1 MRLVMNEPVE
11 RMDRPYARRWWA
23 LLVLCLSLLI
33 IVMANTA
40 LTVAA
45 PDMTRDLGLSSAD
58 LQWVIDGYTVPYA
71 ALMLL
76 LGAIGDKYSRRGAL
90 VLGLVVFG
98 GGAVAGSLV
107 GSSTGVIAARAVMG
121 VGAALIMPATLSL
134 LAATFPRAERAKA
147 IVLWTAT
154 AGLAIAAGPLVAGAL
169 LENHGWSS
177 TFLINVPIAA
187 LAIVGALV
195 LVPPSKAAHHNR
207 IDYVGG
213 LLSVVWI
220 GSLVYMIIEGPHFGW
235 GVKAVTAAVVA
246 GAGLVLFVLWELRHP
261 RPVID
266 VRRFANRRFAG
277 SNLAVAL
284 FFLAVFGAFYYL
296 TQHLQF
302 VLGYDALDTGVRML
316 PLAGAVFV
324 GSALTGYLTPRIG
337 MRFTVT
343 AGMVGG
349 TVALALL
356 TRVDASSSY
365 GDLVLPLV
373 MLGLAIGLALSPCTD
388 AIMGAFPEAELGVGG
403 AVNDTSL
410 ELGGSL
416 GIAILGSVLASSYSS
431 HLADATAGSKLP
443 AGALATAQDSVGA
456 GYAVAQGIGDKA
468 RQLGEQAAQSAN
480 AEQAA
485 QLKAQAGQLA
495 DGARQMADA
504 VGSSFSDAVAHTSLV
519 GAVILGVGTVLV
531 AVLLPS
537 KARTEAE
544 AEIDADADAD
554 ADADTETETG
564 VVSETGAGSETEAG
578 AVSDTET
585 EAGSGTDADAGSEA
599 GVGAGVSTGAE
610 APAGKPAE
618 AEKPVGSEGASEGG
632 TEAGTVTP
640 RAAVS

>member
-1 MRLVMNEPVE
+1 MKQPVDE
-11 RMDRPYARRWWA
+11 MKGPYARRWWA
-23 LLVLCLSLLI
+23 LGVLCLSLLI

-45 PDMTRDLGLSSAD
+45 PDMTKDLGLSSSD

-98 GGAVAGSLV
+98 AGSVAGSLV
-107 GSSTGVIAARAVMG
+107 DSSGGVIASRAVMG
-121 VGAALIMPATLSL
+121 LGAAMIMPATLSL

-169 LENHGWSS
+169 LEDHGWSS
-177 TFLINVPIAA
+177 TFLINVPVAV
-187 LAIVGALV
+187 LAIAGAFV
-195 LVPPSKAAHHNR
+195 LIPPSKAGHHDR

-213 LLSVVWI
+213 LLSVIWT
-220 GSLVYMIIEGPHFGW
+220 GALVYMIIQGPHFGW
-235 GVKAVTAAVVA
+235 DAKAISAAVVA
-246 GAGLVLFVLWELRHP
+246 GVGLLAFVAWELRHP
-261 RPVID
+261 HPILN
-266 VRRFANRRFAG
+266 VRRFLDRRFAG

-302 VLGYDALDTGVRML
+302 VLGYNPLETGVRML

-324 GSALTGYLTPRIG
+324 GSALTGFLTPRIG
-337 MRFTVT
+337 MKITVS
-343 AGMVGG
+343 AGMVAG

-356 TRVDASSSY
+356 TQVDVSSSY
-365 GDLVLPLV
+365 GDFVAPLIV
-373 MLGLAIGLALSPCTD
+373 LGLAIGLALSPCTD
-388 AIMGAFPEAELGVGG
+388 AIMGAFPESELGVGG

-431 HLADATAGSKLP
+431 KLADAASASGTKLP
-443 AGALATAQDSVGA
+443 DGTLETAQDSVGA

-468 RQLGEQAAQSAN
+468 HAVAEKAAHAGSQ
-480 AEQAA
+480 EQAA
-485 QLKAQAGQLA
+485 QLKGQAEQLA
-495 DGARQMADA
+495 QGAGKMADA
-504 VGSSFSDAVAHTSLV
+504 VSSAFSDAVAHTSLV

-531 AVLLPS
+531 AVLLPR
-537 KARTEAE
+537 KGRDAE
-544 AEIDADADAD
+544 PEADAQAPEPV
-554 ADADTETETG
+554 AA
-564 VVSETGAGSETEAG
+564 GAGRQ
-578 AVSDTET
+578 
-585 EAGSGTDADAGSEA
+585 
-599 GVGAGVSTGAE
+599 
-610 APAGKPAE
+610 K
-618 AEKPVGSEGASEGG
+618 
-632 TEAGTVTP
+632 
-640 RAAVS
+640 

>member
-1 MRLVMNEPVE
+1 MRLVMKEPVE
-11 RMDRPYARRWWA
+11 STGRPYARRWWA

-98 GGAVAGSLV
+98 GGAVLGYLAGSAA
-107 GSSTGVIAARAVMG
+107 TVIAARAVMG

-147 IVLWTAT
+147 ITLWTAT
-154 AGLAIAAGPLVAGAL
+154 AGLAIAAGPVVAGAL
-169 LENHGWSS
+169 LRDHGWSS

-195 LVPPSKAAHHNR
+195 LVPPSKAGHHDR

-213 LLSVVWI
+213 LLSVLWT
-220 GSLVYMIIEGPHFGW
+220 GSLVYMIIQGPHFGW
-235 GVKAVTAAVVA
+235 GAEAVTAAVVA
-246 GAGLVLFVLWELRHP
+246 AAGLVAFVLWELRHP
-261 RPVID
+261 RPILD
-266 VRRFANRRFAG
+266 VRRFTDRRFAG

-302 VLGYDALDTGVRML
+302 VLGYDALETGVRML

-324 GSALTGYLTPRIG
+324 GSALTGWLTPRVG
-337 MRFTVT
+337 MKWTVG

-349 TVALALL
+349 TAALALL
-356 TRVDASSSY
+356 TRVDAGSGY
-365 GDLVLPLV
+365 GDFVAPLV
-373 MLGLAIGLALSPCTD
+373 ILGLAIGLALSPCTD
-388 AIMGAFPEAELGVGG
+388 AIMGAFPESELGVGG

-416 GIAILGSVLASSYSS
+416 GIAILGSLLGTSYGDR
-431 HLADATAGSKLP
+431 LTDTTAGSGLP
-443 AGALATAQDSVGA
+443 ASALATARDSVGA

-468 RQLGEQAAQSAN
+468 HQAAARAAAAKDPQ
-480 AEQAA
+480 QAA
-485 QLKAQAGQLA
+485 QLKQQAAELA
-495 DGARQMADA
+495 SGARQMADA
-504 VGSSFSDAVAHTSLV
+504 VGSSFAHAVAHTSLV

-531 AVLLPS
+531 AVLLP
-537 KARTEAE
+537 RR
-544 AEIDADADAD
+544 
-554 ADADTETETG
+554 
-564 VVSETGAGSETEAG
+564 
-578 AVSDTET
+578 
-585 EAGSGTDADAGSEA
+585 
-599 GVGAGVSTGAE
+599 
-610 APAGKPAE
+610 
-618 AEKPVGSEGASEGG
+618 EGAAPQVGEEERELADSA
-632 TEAGTVTP
+632 AG
-640 RAAVS
+640 

>member
-1 MRLVMNEPVE
+1 MKQPVE
-11 RMDRPYARRWWA
+11 EMKQPYARRWWA

-45 PDMTRDLGLSSAD
+45 PDMTKDLGLSSSD

-98 GGAVAGSLV
+98 AGSVAGSLV
-107 GSSTGVIAARAVMG
+107 DSSGGVIAARAVMG
-121 VGAALIMPATLSL
+121 FGAAMIMPATLSL

-169 LENHGWSS
+169 LENHGWAS

-187 LAIVGALV
+187 VAIVGALL
-195 LVPPSKAAHHNR
+195 LVPPSKAGHHDR

-213 LLSVVWI
+213 LLSVVWT
-220 GSLVYMIIEGPHFGW
+220 GALVYMIIQGPHFGW
-235 GVKAVTAAVVA
+235 DAKAISAAVVA
-246 GAGLVLFVLWELRHP
+246 GVGLLAFVAWELRHP
-261 RPVID
+261 HPILN
-266 VRRFANRRFAG
+266 VRRFLNRRFAG

-302 VLGYDALDTGVRML
+302 VLGYNPLETGVRML

-324 GSALTGYLTPRIG
+324 GSALTGFLTPRVG
-337 MRFTVT
+337 MKITVS
-343 AGMVGG
+343 AGMVAG

-365 GDLVLPLV
+365 GDFVAPLII
-373 MLGLAIGLALSPCTD
+373 LGLAIGLALSPCTD
-388 AIMGAFPEAELGVGG
+388 AIMGAFPESELGVGG

-416 GIAILGSVLASSYSS
+416 GIAILGSVLASTYSAK
-431 HLADATAGSKLP
+431 LADAASASGTKLP
-443 AGALATAQDSVGA
+443 DGTLATAQDSVGA
-456 GYAVAQGIGDKA
+456 GYAVAQGIGDQARAAAEKA
-468 RQLGEQAAQSAN
+468 AHAGSQQ
-480 AEQAA
+480 QAA
-485 QLKAQAGQLA
+485 QLKGQAEQLA
-495 DGARQMADA
+495 QGAGRMADA
-504 VGSSFSDAVAHTSLV
+504 VGSAFSDAVAHTSLI
-519 GAVILGVGTVLV
+519 GAGILGVGTVLV
-531 AVLLPS
+531 AVLLPR
-537 KARTEAE
+537 KGRGGQDLTEA
-544 AEIDADADAD
+544 D
-554 ADADTETETG
+554 
-564 VVSETGAGSETEAG
+564 
-578 AVSDTET
+578 
-585 EAGSGTDADAGSEA
+585 
-599 GVGAGVSTGAE
+599 
-610 APAGKPAE
+610 
-618 AEKPVGSEGASEGG
+618 G
-632 TEAGTVTP
+632 TEPSPEAKREP
-640 RAAVS
+640 QPQPQH

>member
-1 MRLVMNEPVE
+1 MRLVMNEPAE
-11 RMDRPYARRWWA
+11 RTDRPYARRWWA

-45 PDMTRDLGLSSAD
+45 PDMTRDLGLTSAD

-98 GGAVAGSLV
+98 GGAVFGHLADSAA
-107 GSSTGVIAARAVMG
+107 TVIAARAVMG

-147 IVLWTAT
+147 ITLWTAT

-169 LENHGWSS
+169 LQDHGWSS
-177 TFLINVPIAA
+177 TFLINVPVAA
-187 LAIVGALV
+187 VALVGALV
-195 LVPPSKAAHHNR
+195 LVPPSRAAHHGR

-235 GVKAVTAAVVA
+235 DAKAVTAAAVA
-246 GAGLVLFVLWELRHP
+246 GAGLLAFVLWELRHP
-261 RPVID
+261 RPVLD
-266 VRRFANRRFAG
+266 VRRFTQRRFAG

-302 VLGYDALDTGVRML
+302 VLGYDALATGLRML
-316 PLAGAVFV
+316 PLAGAVFA
-324 GSALTGYLTPRIG
+324 GSALTGYLTPRVG
-337 MRFTVT
+337 MKWTVT

-349 TVALALL
+349 TAALALL
-356 TRVDASSSY
+356 TRVDGSSAY
-365 GDLVLPLV
+365 GDLVAPLV
-373 MLGLAIGLALSPCTD
+373 ILGLAIGLALSPCTD
-388 AIMGAFPEAELGVGG
+388 AIMGAFPESELGVGG

-416 GIAILGSVLASSYSS
+416 GIAILGSLLSTSYAR
-431 HLADATAGSKLP
+431 HLSDATAGGLP
-443 AGALATAQDSVGA
+443 ADALSTAQDSVGA
-456 GYAVAQGIGDKA
+456 GYAVAQGIGEKA
-468 RQLGEQAAQSAN
+468 RDLAAQAVH
-480 AEQAA
+480 ATDPQQAA
-485 QLKAQAGQLA
+485 QLKAQAGSLA
-495 DGARQMADA
+495 EGAQRMKEA

-519 GAVILGVGTVLV
+519 GAVILGVGTLAV
-531 AVLLPS
+531 ALLLPRG
-537 KARTEAE
+537 ADRDDQRTEE
-544 AEIDADADAD
+544 AKEL
-554 ADADTETETG
+554 
-564 VVSETGAGSETEAG
+564 V
-578 AVSDTET
+578 
-585 EAGSGTDADAGSEA
+585 GSG
-599 GVGAGVSTGAE
+599 VN
-610 APAGKPAE
+610 
-618 AEKPVGSEGASEGG
+618 
-632 TEAGTVTP
+632 
-640 RAAVS
+640 

>member
-1 MRLVMNEPVE
+1 MRSMRLGRLVSTEPVE

-45 PDMTRDLGLSSAD
+45 PGMTQDLGLSSAD

-98 GGAVAGSLV
+98 GGAIAGSLV
-107 GSSTGVIAARAVMG
+107 DSGTGVIAARAVMG

-147 IVLWTAT
+147 ITLWTAT

-169 LENHGWSS
+169 LENHGWAS
-177 TFLINVPIAA
+177 TFLINVPIVV
-187 LAIVGALV
+187 LAIIGAFV
-195 LVPPSKAAHHNR
+195 LVPPSKAGHHDR

-220 GSLVYMIIEGPHFGW
+220 AALVYMIIEGPHFGW
-235 GVKAVTAAVVA
+235 GVKAITAAVAA
-246 GAGLVLFVLWELRHP
+246 GLGLVLFVVWELRHP
-261 RPVID
+261 RPVLD
-266 VRRFANRRFAG
+266 VRRFTQRRFAG

-302 VLGYDALDTGVRML
+302 VLGYDALDTGLRML

-337 MRFTVT
+337 MKVTVT

-349 TVALALL
+349 TAALALL
-356 TRVDASSSY
+356 SQVDSGSSY
-365 GDLVLPLV
+365 GDFVAPLV
-373 MLGLAIGLALSPCTD
+373 VLGLAIGLALSPCTD
-388 AIMGAFPEAELGVGG
+388 AIMGAFPESQLGVGG

-416 GIAILGSVLASSYSS
+416 GIAVLGSLLSTSYAS
-431 HLADATAGSKLP
+431 HLTDATTGSKLP
-443 AGALATAQDSVGA
+443 ANALEQAQDSVGA
-456 GYAVAQGIGDKA
+456 GYQVAQAI
-468 RQLGEQAAQSAN
+468 GEQAQGVAARAASAGTPEQA
-480 AEQAA
+480 AELKAQAA
-485 QLKAQAGQLA
+485 QLAQ
-495 DGARQMADA
+495 GARQMADA
-504 VGSSFSDAVAHTSLV
+504 VGSSFSDAVAHTSLI

-531 AVLLPS
+531 AFLLPGRGQS
-537 KARTEAE
+537 E
-544 AEIDADADAD
+544 
-554 ADADTETETG
+554 ETEG
-564 VVSETGAGSETEAG
+564 EVSEEGAEL
-578 AVSDTET
+578 
-585 EAGSGTDADAGSEA
+585 
-599 GVGAGVSTGAE
+599 VGAG
-610 APAGKPAE
+610 
-618 AEKPVGSEGASEGG
+618 
-632 TEAGTVTP
+632 
-640 RAAVS
+640 R

>member
-1 MRLVMNEPVE
+1 
-11 RMDRPYARRWWA
+11 MDRPYARRWWA

-45 PDMTRDLGLSSAD
+45 PDMTQNLGLSSAD

-98 GGAVAGSLV
+98 GGAIAGSLV
-107 GSSTGVIAARAVMG
+107 DSGTGVIAARAVMG

-147 IVLWTAT
+147 ITLWTAT

-169 LENHGWSS
+169 LENHGWAS
-177 TFLINVPIAA
+177 TFLINVPIVV
-187 LAIVGALV
+187 LAIIGAFV
-195 LVPPSKAAHHNR
+195 LVPPSKAGHHDR

-220 GSLVYMIIEGPHFGW
+220 AALVYMIIEGPHFGW
-235 GVKAVTAAVVA
+235 GVKAITAAVAA
-246 GAGLVLFVLWELRHP
+246 GLGLVLFVVWELRHP
-261 RPVID
+261 RPVLD
-266 VRRFANRRFAG
+266 VRRFTQRRFAG

-302 VLGYDALDTGVRML
+302 VLGYDALDTGLRML

-337 MRFTVT
+337 MKVTVT

-349 TVALALL
+349 TAALALL
-356 TRVDASSSY
+356 SQVDSGSSY
-365 GDLVLPLV
+365 GDFVAPLV
-373 MLGLAIGLALSPCTD
+373 VLGLAIGLALSPCTD
-388 AIMGAFPEAELGVGG
+388 AIMGAFPESQLGVGG

-416 GIAILGSVLASSYSS
+416 GIAVLGSLLSTSYAS
-431 HLADATAGSKLP
+431 HLTDATTGSKLP
-443 AGALATAQDSVGA
+443 ANALEQAQDSVGA
-456 GYAVAQGIGDKA
+456 GYQVAQAI
-468 RQLGEQAAQSAN
+468 GEQAQGVAARAASAGTPEQA
-480 AEQAA
+480 AELKAQAA
-485 QLKAQAGQLA
+485 QLAQ
-495 DGARQMADA
+495 GARQMADA
-504 VGSSFSDAVAHTSLV
+504 VGSSFSDAVAHTSLI

-531 AVLLPS
+531 AFLLPGRGRS
-537 KARTEAE
+537 E
-544 AEIDADADAD
+544 
-554 ADADTETETG
+554 ETEG
-564 VVSETGAGSETEAG
+564 EVSEE
-578 AVSDTET
+578 
-585 EAGSGTDADAGSEA
+585 
-599 GVGAGVSTGAE
+599 GAE
-610 APAGKPAE
+610 LVRAG
-618 AEKPVGSEGASEGG
+618 
-632 TEAGTVTP
+632 
-640 RAAVS
+640 R

>member
-1 MRLVMNEPVE
+1 MRLVAKEPVE
-11 RMDRPYARRWWA
+11 RMDGPYARRWWA

-45 PDMTRDLGLSSAD
+45 PDMTADLGLSSAD

-90 VLGLVVFG
+90 VLGLLVFAG
-98 GGAVAGSLV
+98 GSVGGWLA
-107 GSSTGVIAARAVMG
+107 GSSTQVIAARAVMG

-147 IVLWTAT
+147 ITLWTAT

-177 TFLINVPIAA
+177 TFLINVPVAA
-187 LAIVGALV
+187 VALVGAFV
-195 LVPPSKAAHHNR
+195 LVPPSRAGHHDR

-235 GVKAVTAAVVA
+235 GAKAVTAAVVA
-246 GAGLVLFVLWELRHP
+246 GVGLAAFVLWELRHP
-261 RPVID
+261 HPVLD
-266 VRRFANRRFAG
+266 VRRFADRRFAG

-302 VLGYDALDTGVRML
+302 VLGYDAFDTGLRML

-324 GSALTGYLTPRIG
+324 GSALTGYLTPRVG
-337 MRFTVT
+337 MKWTVT

-356 TRVDASSSY
+356 TRVDAGASY
-365 GDLVLPLV
+365 GDFVAPLIV
-373 MLGLAIGLALSPCTD
+373 LGLAIGLALSPCTD
-388 AIMGAFPEAELGVGG
+388 AIMGSFPESELGVGG

-416 GIAILGSVLASSYSS
+416 GIAILGSLLGTSYSD
-431 HLADATAGSKLP
+431 HLGDAARGADLP
-443 AGALATAQDSVGA
+443 AGTLATAQDSVGA
-456 GYAVAQGIGDKA
+456 GYAVAEGVGQKA
-468 RQLGEQAAQSAN
+468 QQLAARAAQATDPQ
-480 AEQAA
+480 QAA
-485 QLKAQAGQLA
+485 QLKGQAEHLA
-495 DGARQMADA
+495 GAARQMTDA
-504 VGSSFSDAVAHTSLV
+504 VASSFSDAVAHTSLV
-519 GAVILGVGTVLV
+519 GAVILGAGTLLV
-531 AVLLPS
+531 ALLLPR
-537 KARTEAE
+537 KARQEDTSQE
-544 AEIDADADAD
+544 DTADAAQAGHAD
-554 ADADTETETG
+554 PGATRDGGRNEDPDQDGNEDPDQDGNADPDEDRRD
-564 VVSETGAGSETEAG
+564 GAASGERSGSAH
-578 AVSDTET
+578 
-585 EAGSGTDADAGSEA
+585 
-599 GVGAGVSTGAE
+599 
-610 APAGKPAE
+610 
-618 AEKPVGSEGASEGG
+618 
-632 TEAGTVTP
+632 
-640 RAAVS
+640 RR